1 MFFTTHQVE
10 CLRPCEMKRIQVE
23 INERFEV
30 IDRGIFERLLD
41 VRFVEYL
48 KLFSGV
54 VHKKRFQCIFSE
66 NFRLISMKVAQWV
79 LAYFRSIPGINNN

>member
-1 MFFTTHQVE
+1 MLFTTHQVE

-41 VRFVEYL
+41 LRFVEFL

-54 VHKKRFQCIFSE
+54 VYKKCFQYFFGAFSTYIHE
-66 NFRLISMKVAQWV
+66 AQS
-79 LAYFRSIPGINNN
+79 A